1 MPATCG
7 DYIQPCKPEDRLIVC
22 MAVADPSGGSPPA
35 QGCQSALEAMALAA
49 HLTRPL
55 ERARAGGWLCAQLL
69 RMGRHAEVLKEAPIQ
84 LGLLSAP
91 SVAVA
96 LSEDKRELMRVL
108 TLSASEIGDFDLALD
123 TAHELV
129 RLTGS
134 LDDAGASLQAAY
146 ALGLCFERMG
156 DSWQATSVVCRA
168 LELHGRSAPGRP
180 LLITRSLLCAISI
193 GLFHRLNGAAEPA
206 EVRQVLARAQQ
217 AGEQALAMLQLVPDP
232 VYDVTIHGNLAE
244 VLLHQGA
251 LEAAAPLLEH
261 ARVGAAERGL
271 NSHGWRLQ
279 TTLADWH
286 LANMEPGLA
295 LELMSQLL
303 QDMGEAAPQH
313 TAIRAHHAAYRA
325 CRLLGRLEDG
335 LQHFEQLESLE
346 RRRAIRQLRA
356 QSELFVTRTEVQHAQ
371 WQAEQARMDAQNQ
384 RSLAAEFA
392 QSAERDPL
400 TGLGNRRQFDRLCA
414 ELMPSLKREGRPVVL
429 ALIDI
434 DHFKKINDLYGHAVG
449 DLVLVAMAQLLRENM
464 RSSDVVV
471 RHGGEEFVVVLPGTT
486 LAQATEICERL
497 RERVA
502 AYGGFADAG
511 IAKSEDDR
519 DRSFD
524 AGPLRVTVSLG
535 LAAAEP
541 YDVVQ
546 LLQSADVQLYRAK
559 HEGRNRLC
567 TAA

>member
-1 MPATCG
+1 MPASCG
-7 DYIQPCKPEDRLIVC
+7 EDIHPFKPEDRLVAC
-22 MAVADPSGGSPPA
+22 MALADPSGGSPPA
-35 QGCQSALEAMALAA
+35 EARLAGLEAMALADQ
-49 HLTRPL
+49 LGRPQ
-55 ERARAGGWLCAQLL
+55 ERARAGGWMCAQLL
-69 RMGRHAEVLKEAPIQ
+69 RMGLHAEVLKEAPTQ

-91 SVAVA
+91 SVALA
-96 LSEDKRELMRVL
+96 LGQDKRELMRVL
-108 TLSASEIGDFDLALD
+108 TLSASEMGDFDLALD

-129 RLTGS
+129 RLAGP
-134 LDDAGASLQAAY
+134 LGDAGASLEAAY
-146 ALGLCFERMG
+146 ALALCFERMG
-156 DSWQATSVVCRA
+156 DSWQATSVVSRA
-168 LELHGRSAPGRP
+168 LEMHGHSAPGRP
-180 LLITRSLLCAISI
+180 LLITQSLLCAISI
-193 GLFHRLNGAAEPA
+193 GLFHRMNGAVDPA
-206 EVRQVLARAQQ
+206 EVRDVLARARQ
-217 AGEQALAMLQLVPDP
+217 AGEQALALLQLVPDP

-251 LEAAAPLLEH
+251 LDEAAPLLDR
-261 ARVGAAERGL
+261 ARVGAVQRGL
-271 NSHGWRLQ
+271 KSHAWRLQ

-286 LANMEPGLA
+286 LAKIEPGLA
-295 LELMSQLL
+295 LDLMSRLL

-335 LQHFEQLESLE
+335 MQHFEQLESLE

-384 RSLAAEFA
+384 RSRAAEFA

-414 ELMPSLKREGRPVVL
+414 ELLPALKREGRPVVL

-434 DHFKKINDLYGHAVG
+434 DHFKKINDLHGHAVG
-449 DLVLVAMAQLLRENM
+449 DRVLVALAQLLRENM
-464 RSSDVVV
+464 RSRDVIV
-471 RHGGEEFVVVLPGTT
+471 RHGGEEFVVVLPGMT
-486 LAQATEICERL
+486 LVQAAEICDRL
-497 RERVA
+497 RELVA
-502 AYGGFADAG
+502 AHPGFADEG
-511 IAKSEDDR
+511 TDKSEDAR
-519 DRSFD
+519 DRSFA
-524 AGPLRVTVSLG
+524 AGPLRVTISLG

-541 YDVVQ
+541 YDAVQ

-559 HEGRNRLC
+559 REGRNRLC

>member
-1 MPATCG
+1 MPTLRG
-7 DYIQPCKPEDRLIVC
+7 DDLHPFKSEDRLVGC
-22 MAVADPSGGSPPA
+22 MALADPSGSSPPA
-35 QGCQSALEAMALAA
+35 QGYQAALEAMTLADQLA
-49 HLTRPL
+49 RPL
-55 ERARAGGWLCAQLL
+55 ERARAGGWLCAQLQ
-69 RMGRHAEVLKEAPIQ
+69 RMGRHSEVLKEAPTQ

-91 SVAVA
+91 SVA
-96 LSEDKRELMRVL
+96 LTLGEDKRELMRVL

-129 RLTGS
+129 RLTGP
-134 LDDAGASLQAAY
+134 LGDTGASLEAAY
-146 ALGLCFERMG
+146 ALGVCFERIG
-156 DSWQATSVVCRA
+156 DSWQATSVVSRS
-168 LELHGRSAPGRP
+168 LEMHGHSAPCRP

-206 EVRQVLARAQQ
+206 EVRQVLARARQ
-217 AGEQALAMLQLVPDP
+217 AGEEALALLQLVPDP

-251 LEAAAPLLEH
+251 PDEAAPLLER
-261 ARVGAAERGL
+261 ARAGAVERGL
-271 NSHGWRLQ
+271 KSHAWRLQ

-286 LANMEPGLA
+286 LAKIEPRLA
-295 LELMSQLL
+295 LDLMSQLL
-303 QDMGEAAPQH
+303 QEMGEAAPQH

-325 CRLLGRLEDG
+325 CRLLGRLEEG
-335 LQHFEQLESLE
+335 MQHFERLESLE

-384 RSLAAEFA
+384 RCRAAEFA
-392 QSAERDPL
+392 ESAERDPL

-414 ELMPSLKREGRPVVL
+414 ELLPTLKREGRPVAL

-449 DLVLVAMAQLLRENM
+449 DRVLVTLAQLLRENM
-464 RSSDVVV
+464 RSSDVIV
-471 RHGGEEFVVVLPGTT
+471 RHGGEEFVVVLPGMT
-486 LAQATEICERL
+486 LAQAAEVCDRL

-502 AYGGFADAG
+502 AHIGFADG
-511 IAKSEDDR
+511 RTAKSEDAR
-519 DRSFD
+519 DGPFD
-524 AGPLRVTVSLG
+524 AGPLRVTISLG

-546 LLQSADVQLYRAK
+546 LMQSADVQLYRAK
-559 HEGRNRLC
+559 REGRNRLC
-567 TAA
+567 MAD